1 MALDDVIRKG
11 VATIND
17 VTSTLQVNVQHRAW
31 TKAQGDGEDKLDPPI
46 SRPAIVEY
54 KRRMVRTATGD
65 VVQQNASILFTYPI
79 APNGAPGRREPIDP
93 RDEITLPDGHCGP
106 ILMVV
111 GPPTDPDTNRPYMV
125 EVSLG

>member
-1 MALDDVIRKG
+1 MALDDVLRSGI
-11 VATIND
+11 ATINK
-17 VTSTLQVNVQHRAW
+17 VTKSLQVNVQHRAW
-31 TKAQGDGEDKLDPPI
+31 VKAKGDGEDKLDPPI
-46 SRPAIVEY
+46 LRPAIVEY

-65 VVQQNASILFTYPI
+65 VVQQNASILFVELI
-79 APNGAPGRREPIDP
+79 EPNGAPGRREPIDP

-111 GPPTDPDTNRPYMV
+111 GPPTDPDTSRPYML